1 MILGINFMKL
11 KILNSENKSA
21 GEVELSDDIFGM
33 NPRRDIITRVIL
45 WQLAKRRSGNH
56 STKNKADV
64 HGTTRKMY
72 KQKGTGGARHGSR
85 KAPQFRGGGIAFGPV
100 LRDHGFDIQKKV
112 RKLGL
117 KMALSAKM
125 KSGDLVVVD
134 SLKYTDKIKTK
145 EFLSRFSGFK
155 SALFIDTDKNEN
167 VLKALSNIIGYDFL
181 PQIGANVYDIIRREK
196 LILSV
201 DAAKELEGRLA

>member
-1 MILGINFMKL
+1 MDFMKL
-11 KILNSENKSA
+11 QILNSENKSA

-33 NPRRDIITRVIL
+33 TPRKDIIARIIL

-56 STKNKADV
+56 STKNKAAV

-100 LRDHGFDIQKKV
+100 LRSHGFDIQKKV

-117 KMALSAKM
+117 KMALSAKA
-125 KSGDLVVVD
+125 KAGDLIVVD
-134 SLKYTDKIKTK
+134 SLKYTDRIKTK
-145 EFLSRFSGFK
+145 EFLSRFGGFK
-155 SALFIDTDKNEN
+155 SALFIDSGKNEN
-167 VLKALSNIIGYDFL
+167 ILNALSNIIGYDFL

-201 DAAKELEGRLA
+201 DAVKELEGRLA